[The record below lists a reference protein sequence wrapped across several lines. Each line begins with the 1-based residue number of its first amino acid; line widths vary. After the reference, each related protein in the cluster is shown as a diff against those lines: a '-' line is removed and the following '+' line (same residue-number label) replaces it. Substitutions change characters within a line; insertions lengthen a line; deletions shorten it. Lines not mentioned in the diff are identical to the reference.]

1 MYSSIPDNLIA
12 IEGYK
17 LIGANHPDN
26 IKRRGVC
33 IYYKESLPFQ
43 IINQH
48 YLKEAL
54 LLETSYH
61 NKVIVFVIYC
71 FPSQRTD

>member
-1 MYSSIPDNLIA
+1 MYSSIPNNLIV

-48 YLKEAL
+48 YLKEAQ
-54 LLETSYH
+54 LLEMSYH
-61 NKVIVFVIYC
+61 NKKVIVFVI
-71 FPSQRTD
+71 